1 MKFEAPTPIR
11 DAFGKALVELG
22 EKNPKVVALTADLA
36 DAIKVQ
42 WFAEKYPDR
51 FIQMGIA
58 ESDMM
63 CVAAGLAMT
72 GWIPFATTFAAF
84 AAGLANMAVK
94 IAVAYNGANVKI
106 ATSHGGVCVGA
117 DGATHQGIDDIAL
130 MRAIPGMT
138 VVVPCDANEAYKAT
152 LAVAEH
158 VGPVYLRLGRIATP
172 IVDDKPFRIGK
183 ARVVREGGDVAIIAC
198 GSMVATALEAAKALE
213 AKNVKAT
220 VVNMHTVKPLD
231 VKTLV
236 SVAGKCGAVVVAEEH
251 SIIGGLGS
259 AVSEALAANRPVPM
273 EFVGVRDVFGESGE
287 PAEILKKYG
296 LCASDIQKAALKA
309 IKRK

>member
-1 MKFEAPTPIR
+1 MTFSAPTPIR

-22 EKNPKVVALTADLA
+22 GSNPDIVALSADLS

-42 WFAEKYPDR
+42 WFADKFPER
-51 FIQMGIA
+51 FFQMGIA
-58 ESDMM
+58 ENDMI

-72 GWIPFATTFAAF
+72 GKIPFATTFATF

-152 LAVAEH
+152 
-158 VGPVYLRLGRIATP
+158 
-172 IVDDKPFRIGK
+172 
-183 ARVVREGGDVAIIAC
+183 
-198 GSMVATALEAAKALE
+198 
-213 AKNVKAT
+213 
-220 VVNMHTVKPLD
+220 
-231 VKTLV
+231 
-236 SVAGKCGAVVVAEEH
+236 
-251 SIIGGLGS
+251 
-259 AVSEALAANRPVPM
+259 
-273 EFVGVRDVFGESGE
+273 
-287 PAEILKKYG
+287 
-296 LCASDIQKAALKA
+296 
-309 IKRK
+309 

>member
-1 MKFEAPTPIR
+1 MKFVTPTPIR

-22 EKNPKVVALTADLA
+22 STNPDVVALTADLA

-51 FIQMGIA
+51 FFQMGIA
-58 ESDMM
+58 ENDMV

-72 GWIPFATTFAAF
+72 GKIPFATTFATF

-138 VVVPCDANEAYKAT
+138 VVVPCDANEAFKAT
-152 LAVAEH
+152 KAVAEH
-158 VGPVYLRLGRIATP
+158 VGPVYFRLGRVPTP
-172 IVDDKPFRIGK
+172 IVDDAPFEIGK
-183 ARVVREGGDVAIIAC
+183 ARVVREGTDVAIIAC
-198 GSMVATALEAAKALE
+198 GSMVATAMEAASALDVE
-213 AKNVKAT
+213 GIKAT
-220 VVNMHTVKPLD
+220 IVNMHTIKPLD
-231 VKTLV
+231 THTLV
-236 SVAGKCGAVVVAEEH
+236 GAASSCGAVVVAEEH

-259 AVSEALAANRPVPM
+259 AVAEALAAAKPVPV
-273 EFVGVRDVFGESGE
+273 EFVGVRDTFGESGE

-296 LCASDIQKAALKA
+296 LCARDIEDAARRALK
-309 IKRK
+309 RK

>member
-1 MKFEAPTPIR
+1 MKFDAPTPIR

-22 EKNPKVVALTADLA
+22 EKNPAVVALTADLA

-42 WFAEKYPDR
+42 WFADKYPER
-51 FIQMGIA
+51 FFQMGIA
-58 ESDMM
+58 ETDMM

-72 GWIPFATTFAAF
+72 GKIPFATTFAAF

-94 IAVAYNGANVKI
+94 IAIAYNGANVKI

-152 LAVAEH
+152 MAVAEH
-158 VGPVYLRLGRIATP
+158 VGPVYFRLGRIATP
-172 IVDDKPFRIGK
+172 IVDDKPFTIGR
-183 ARVVREGGDVAIIAC
+183 ARVVREGKDVAIVAC
-198 GSMVATALEAAKALE
+198 GSMVATAIEAAAALA
-213 AKNVKAT
+213 AKNVQAA

-231 VKTLV
+231 VKTLAD
-236 SVAGKCGAVVVAEEH
+236 VAGLCGALVVAEEH
-251 SIIGGLGS
+251 SIIGGLGG
-259 AVSEALAANRPVPM
+259 AVAESLAAVNPVPI

-296 LCASDIQKAALKA
+296 LCASDITDAALKA
-309 IKRK
+309 MKRK

>member
-1 MKFEAPTPIR
+1 MKFDAPTPIR

-22 EKNPKVVALTADLA
+22 ASNPNVVALTADLA

-42 WFAEKYPDR
+42 WFADKYPDR
-51 FIQMGIA
+51 FFQMGIA
-58 ESDMM
+58 ESDMI

-72 GWIPFATTFAAF
+72 GKIPFATTFATF

-94 IAVAYNGANVKI
+94 IAVAYNEANVKI

-152 LAVAEH
+152 LAIAEY
-158 VGPVYLRLGRIATP
+158 VGPVYFRLGRIPTP
-172 IVDDKPFRIGK
+172 IVDDAPFTIGK
-183 ARVVREGGDVAIIAC
+183 ARIVREGKDVAIIAC
-198 GSMVATALEAAKALE
+198 GSMVATAMEAAVALE
-213 AKNVKAT
+213 VKKIKTT

-236 SVAGKCGAVVVAEEH
+236 DVAGRCGAVVVAEEH

-259 AVSEALAANRPVPM
+259 AVAEALAANKPVPI
-273 EFVGVRDVFGESGE
+273 EFVGIRDVFGESGE

-296 LCASDIQKAALKA
+296 LCASDIEAAAEKVL
-309 IKRK
+309 KRK